1 MDIALIASRR
11 VDARYRIDRAGPR
24 VILKT
29 SPIVAWMFAAM
40 AAVIALAYWD
50 EQRESNAA
58 LQDFAKEQATLAE
71 SLAASLGERLTTLP
85 LQEALHARPVDLLAA
100 IRSVE
105 HQGLVRVLVARPGD
119 AELVGSEGER
129 VGAPSVA
136 AALGSGLQS
145 MRLARSEAVALDLPK
160 RTAVAGLHQVDAAG
174 FGRWGVAVIVT
185 AQTERDR
192 ELRAQW
198 RLVLGVAVASGLVF
212 AFGGYALRK
221 QRRELEHAHQLALT
235 KIRNEG
241 DERLV
246 RADKL
251 ATMGAMATGIA
262 HEVSTPLGVILGRAE
277 QILPKQTDDRARRA
291 VETIVQ
297 QSERIFAVMRGFLT
311 LARGGTPTLAH
322 CDPVVLAQA
331 AVGLVE
337 HRFERAAVQLDLR
350 AADGIGKVACD
361 ARLFEQVLVNLL
373 LNACDACGEG
383 GSVELSVQSDGQRV
397 AFTVTDDGIGISPEV
412 ATRATEPFFT
422 TKPAGEG
429 TGLGLAIANEIV
441 KHHCGS
447 LTLAPGSTG
456 KGTRVTVEL
465 PSINETR
472 AQVSSLE

>member
-1 MDIALIASRR
+1 
-11 VDARYRIDRAGPR
+11 
-24 VILKT
+24 
-29 SPIVAWMFAAM
+29 MFAAM
-40 AAVIALAYWD
+40 TAVIALAYWD

-71 SLAASLGERLTTLP
+71 SLAASLGERLITLP
-85 LQEALHARPVDLLAA
+85 PQEALRARPVDLLGA

-105 HQGLVRVLVARPGD
+105 HQGLVRVLVARPGET
-119 AELVGSEGER
+119 ELVGGEGAR
-129 VGAPSVA
+129 VSAPSVA
-136 AALGSGLQS
+136 AALKNGLRS
-145 MRLARSEAVALDLPK
+145 MRLSRSEAEALDLPK
-160 RTAVAGLHQVDAAG
+160 RTAVAGLHEVDAVAL
-174 FGRWGVAVIVT
+174 GRWGVAVIVT

-212 AFGGYALRK
+212 AFGGMALRK
-221 QRRELEHAHQLALT
+221 QRRELELGHQLALT

-277 QILPKQTDDRARRA
+277 QILPKQTDDRTRRA

-311 LARGGTPTLAH
+311 LARGGTPALSH
-322 CDPVVLAQA
+322 CDPTALAQA
-331 AVGLVE
+331 ALGLVE
-337 HRFERAAVQLDLR
+337 HRFERARVRLDLR
-350 AADGIGKVACD
+350 VGTGIAKVACD
-361 ARLFEQVLVNLL
+361 AQLLEQVLVNLL

-383 GSVELSVQSDGQRV
+383 GRVELSVEGDGQRV
-397 AFTVTDDGIGISPEV
+397 SFTVTDDGIGISPDV
-412 ATRATEPFFT
+412 AVRATEPFFT

-447 LTLAPGSTG
+447 LTLGPGISG
-456 KGTRVTVEL
+456 QGTRVTVEL
-465 PSINETR
+465 PAINEPS
-472 AQVSSLE
+472 AQMSPLG

>member
-1 MDIALIASRR
+1 
-11 VDARYRIDRAGPR
+11 
-24 VILKT
+24 
-29 SPIVAWMFAAM
+29 
-40 AAVIALAYWD
+40 
-50 EQRESNAA
+50 
-58 LQDFAKEQATLAE
+58 
-71 SLAASLGERLTTLP
+71 
-85 LQEALHARPVDLLAA
+85 
-100 IRSVE
+100 
-105 HQGLVRVLVARPGD
+105 
-119 AELVGSEGER
+119 
-129 VGAPSVA
+129 
-136 AALGSGLQS
+136 
-145 MRLARSEAVALDLPK
+145 
-160 RTAVAGLHQVDAAG
+160 
-174 FGRWGVAVIVT
+174 
-185 AQTERDR
+185 
-192 ELRAQW
+192 
-198 RLVLGVAVASGLVF
+198 
-212 AFGGYALRK
+212 
-221 QRRELEHAHQLALT
+221 
-235 KIRNEG
+235 
-241 DERLV
+241 
-246 RADKL
+246 
-251 ATMGAMATGIA
+251 
-262 HEVSTPLGVILGRAE
+262 
-277 QILPKQTDDRARRA
+277 
-291 VETIVQ
+291 
-297 QSERIFAVMRGFLT
+297 MRGFLT